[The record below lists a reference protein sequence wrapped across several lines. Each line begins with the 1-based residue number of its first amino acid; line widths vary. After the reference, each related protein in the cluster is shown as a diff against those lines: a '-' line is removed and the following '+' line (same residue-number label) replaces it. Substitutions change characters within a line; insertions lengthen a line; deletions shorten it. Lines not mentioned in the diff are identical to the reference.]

1 MSKFRDKKLAK
12 FIHHEIS
19 FLLTKGL
26 KDPRLSNWTTITE
39 VEVSKDLRNATVYFS
54 VWGTDKEKKNT
65 LVALTSA
72 KGFIKNHLSNHLRI
86 KFMPEIDFILDET
99 LEKGYDLISKINQ
112 LSKEWQEEPA
122 TETAEEE
129 PNDSSDDNSNM
140 PP

>member
-26 KDPRLSNWTTITE
+26 KDPRLSDWTTITE
-39 VEVSKDLRNATVYFS
+39 VDVTKDLRNATVYFS
-54 VWGTDKEKKNT
+54 VRGTDKEKKST
-65 LVALTSA
+65 LMALNSA

-86 KFMPEIDFILDET
+86 KFMPEIDFKLDES

-112 LSKEWQEEPA
+112 LSKEWQD
-122 TETAEEE
+122 ETSEDD
-129 PNDSSDDNSNM
+129 PIDSSDDNQEL